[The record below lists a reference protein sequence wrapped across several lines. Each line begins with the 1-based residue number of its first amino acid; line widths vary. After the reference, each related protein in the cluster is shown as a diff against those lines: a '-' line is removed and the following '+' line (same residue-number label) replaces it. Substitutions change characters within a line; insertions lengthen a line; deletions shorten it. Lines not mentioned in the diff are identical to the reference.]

1 MKHKFLTFAAAAMML
16 TPQLA
21 TDVVAQESNP
31 FLKPY
36 TAKYEIPPFEEIKTE
51 HFIPALKVGIEEQ
64 NKNLEAIVNNS
75 EAPTFD
81 NTIMPLENLSPIL
94 DRVVAVYYH
103 YDNAMSSP
111 EHAAIADEIVPMIND
126 ASNQVMLNDALFQRI
141 KSVYDNRNKMKLD
154 AVQKRVVE
162 KYYRRFAEQ
171 GAALSAEKKE
181 ELVKVNNWLKTNLSL
196 LLSHWNN
203 IESTIFKI

>member
-1 MKHKFLTFAAAAMML
+1 MKHKFLTFVAAAMML

-64 NKNLEAIVNNS
+64 NKNLEAIANNS

-81 NTIMPLENLSPIL
+81 NTILALEKSGNTLRKVTDVFFNQLSCETSDSLDEMSEKLVPLLT
-94 DRVVAVYYH
+94 
-103 YDNAMSSP
+103 
-111 EHAAIADEIVPMIND
+111 EH
-126 ASNQVMLNDALFQRI
+126 SNSIMLNTSLF
-141 KSVYDNRNKMKLD
+141 
-154 AVQKRVVE
+154 
-162 KYYRRFAEQ
+162 
-171 GAALSAEKKE
+171 KKQV
-181 ELVKVNNWLKTNLSL
+181 LV
-196 LLSHWNN
+196 
-203 IESTIFKI
+203 

>member
-1 MKHKFLTFAAAAMML
+1 MKHKFLTFAAATMML

-64 NKNLEAIVNNS
+64 NKNLEAIVNNP

-111 EHAAIADEIVPMIND
+111 EHSAIADEIVPMIND
-126 ASNQVMLNDALFQRI
+126 ASNQVMLNEGLFNRI
-141 KSVYDNRNKMKLD
+141 KSVYGNRNKMKLD
-154 AVQKRVVE
+154 NVQKRIVE
-162 KYYRRFAEQ
+162 KYYRRFA
-171 GAALSAEKKE
+171 A
-181 ELVKVNNWLKTNLSL
+181 V
-196 LLSHWNN
+196 
-203 IESTIFKI
+203 FDF

>member
-64 NKNLEAIVNNS
+64 NKNLEAIVNNTES
-75 EAPTFD
+75 PT
-81 NTIMPLENLSPIL
+81 
-94 DRVVAVYYH
+94 
-103 YDNAMSSP
+103 
-111 EHAAIADEIVPMIND
+111 
-126 ASNQVMLNDALFQRI
+126 
-141 KSVYDNRNKMKLD
+141 
-154 AVQKRVVE
+154 
-162 KYYRRFAEQ
+162 
-171 GAALSAEKKE
+171 
-181 ELVKVNNWLKTNLSL
+181 SL
-196 LLSHWNN
+196 
-203 IESTIFKI
+203 